1 MKMQK
6 FSCINLSPC
15 ETEAVPFPH
24 LCCSSVLESSIE
36 NELYDWFEHTNE
48 WSLTEEDFYTQYEF
62 ILSTSTLPENLN
74 CLISDDTIETIQTA
88 LKKSFGV
95 ESLETISIVAHK
107 LVQGHTI
114 GIHNDYINGEETHRL
129 VIQIN
134 PHWNAANGGFL
145 MLFNSQKAEDVS
157 KLIQPINNSAFG
169 FEISDKSYH
178 AVSTVRNFSRY
189 SIVYTFKEI

>member
-6 FSCINLSPC
+6 FSCINLSAC
-15 ETEAVPFPH
+15 ETESVPFPH
-24 LCCSSVLESSIE
+24 LCCSSVLDSSIE

-74 CLISDDTIETIQTA
+74 CLINDDTIETIQTA
-88 LKKSFGV
+88 LKNSFGV
-95 ESLETISIVAHK
+95 KSLETISIVAHK
-107 LVQGHTI
+107 LVHGHTI

-129 VIQIN
+129 VIQLN

-145 MLFNSQKAEDVS
+145 MLFNSHKAEDVS

-189 SIVYTFKEI
+189 SIVYTFKAI